1 MGRNAVLLPSG
12 RPEHASTP
20 LTEDRL
26 FRRLKQL
33 TGGFTPGRTLLH
45 DPSSS
50 PSPQV
55 RDALGRLAKRS
66 TRAAPGILWAIL
78 RPLAVLLASPWIF
91 GAVARRLLRRKVRQ
105 PAASRPGLMGRAL
118 RILGVLVWV
127 REVVWLLRDSV
138 FRRRLVTDRREG
150 VNCAPNSKAER
161 VIRRMAG
168 YGGPQYEY
176 SAPWWMLTGDWSTV
190 FATMLHRPSKGACR
204 APGRGAVGCRGVPWG
219 AVGEARAAKI
229 RVWCVCVC

>member
-12 RPEHASTP
+12 RPEQVSTP

-26 FRRLKQL
+26 FRRLNQL

-55 RDALGRLAKRS
+55 SDALRRLEKRS
-66 TRAAPGILWAIL
+66 TRAVPGILWAII
-78 RPLAVLLASPWIF
+78 RPLAVLLTSPWIF
-91 GAVARRLLRRKVRQ
+91 GAVARRLLRRKMRQ
-105 PAASRPGLMGRAL
+105 PVAPRPGLMGLFL

-127 REVVWLLRDSV
+127 REVAWLLRDSV
-138 FRRRLVTDRREG
+138 FRRRLVADRREG

-190 FATMLHRPSKGACR
+190 FATMLHRPSKRACR
-204 APGRGAVGCRGVPWG
+204 A
-219 AVGEARAAKI
+219 
-229 RVWCVCVC
+229 

>member
-50 PSPQV
+50 QV

-91 GAVARRLLRRKVRQ
+91 GAVARRLLRRKMRH

-118 RILGVLVWV
+118 RVLGVLVWV

-204 APGRGAVGCRGVPWG
+204 AQGRGAVGCRGVPW
-219 AVGEARAAKI
+219 ARHG
-229 RVWCVCVC
+229 RQRYVCGVCVCADRV